1 MPFLVTRS
9 ERRLLSHKTTISC
22 KPSNAFCNDGP
33 TRSDTPRVTASC
45 RWCSCGFQQLAV
57 PQQSAAYQIQ
67 CQTSQSRCTE
77 SAMADNLRIVAAMS
91 RASAKTLPRITLPAD
106 ASFEIS
112 VGIHTGILEFLVH
125 SRVLQRRIPLRHLK
139 KRQTCCRAQTILRTR
154 ATSLKPHL
162 TMLAL
167 ALW

>member
-22 KPSNAFCNDGP
+22 KPSDAFCNDGP

-77 SAMADNLRIVAAMS
+77 SAMADNLRIAAAMS

-112 VGIHTGILEFLVH
+112 VGIHTGILEFLGAQPRPSKAISTPLPQKKDRLFVVH
-125 SRVLQRRIPLRHLK
+125 KPFFEHEQR
-139 KRQTCCRAQTILRTR
+139 A
-154 ATSLKPHL
+154 
-162 TMLAL
+162 
-167 ALW
+167 